1 MQLFFFNATRTV
13 YFKRQP
19 DETGES
25 PTRFP
30 QAGKG
35 FEGVEK
41 GSFVQRERNQT
52 SLESGKGS

>member
-41 GSFVQRERNQT
+41 GSFRA
-52 SLESGKGS
+52 KGEEPNKSRIR